1 MPDATN
7 DTVTKRASLRKLK
20 EAKFLTLTEKGANR
34 TGFKIIRDDAG
45 GKTATEVATSL
56 KFAQRTDAPLLS
68 ILLPGNVGESDAYDM
83 LELFGLG
90 DDYEVSKRED
100 GSFMLKR
107 KLASKSTNVIDF
119 NLGDGMTASV
129 EGSALSARSDAPNG
143 VVVTSIEF
151 QNEFFDV
158 AGVNEFLRGKDVAFK
173 EGGVEVVDGGFIVTR
188 HDLPVGVVTKKVAIQ
203 DGVTA
208 IIALAERD
216 DVPEGMVSPV
226 YEDAYG
232 NYGWGQLDF
241 AAALADPEFTRA
253 SWNALDTLGS
263 VLERVIFYSDM
274 GVDERKVLIQ
284 RAIGQFGDF
293 MNGLLDALPREVLIQ
308 IRSDNRN
315 SRKEFI
321 DMATTKTKEEA
332 APEAEV
338 KAEETTAQRTDAAQ
352 DAPATEEAGSEE
364 TTATRTDGD
373 VGEGEVVAPE
383 EEATTPS
390 EFVTR
395 SELEAA
401 VAAAIAK
408 REDTVAAALNGLQVT
423 MGKLGES
430 IVAVQ
435 RSNEE
440 SNTSLKE
447 KLETIESQTVVRSDD
462 DDHAG
467 GTSNK
472 GGMFTGI
479 FGN

>member
-7 DTVTKRASLRKLK
+7 DTITKRASLRKLK

-34 TGFKIIRDDAG
+34 SGFKIIRDDAG
-45 GKTATEVATSL
+45 IKTAPEL
-56 KFAQRTDAPLLS
+56 KFAQRADAPLLS

-90 DDYEVSKRED
+90 DDYEVSQRED
-100 GSFMLKR
+100 GSFILKR
-107 KLASKSTNVIDF
+107 KLANTSTNVIDF
-119 NLGDGMTASV
+119 NLGDGMTATVDS
-129 EGSALSARSDAPNG
+129 SALASRSDSTNG

-188 HDLPVGVVTKKVAIQ
+188 HDLPAGVDTKKVAVQ

-216 DVPEGMVSPV
+216 DVPNGMVSPV

-241 AAALADPEFTRA
+241 AAAMADPEFTSA
-253 SWNALDTLGS
+253 SWDALSTLGS
-263 VLERVIFYSDM
+263 VLERIIFYSDM
-274 GVDERKVLIQ
+274 GVDERRVLIQ

-293 MNGLLDALPREVLIQ
+293 MNGLLDALPKEVLIQ

-321 DMATTKTKEEA
+321 DMATTKTKENTPANE
-332 APEAEV
+332 EV
-338 KAEETTAQRTDAAQ
+338 KATDTDTAA
-352 DAPATEEAGSEE
+352 E
-364 TTATRTDGD
+364 TTATRTDAEPEEKKDDTGSEDVTTATRTDGEAGD
-373 VGEGEVVAPE
+373 ETPE
-383 EEATTPS
+383 EENSTS
-390 EFVTR
+390 GEFVTR
-395 SELEAA
+395 SELEAV
-401 VAAAIAK
+401 VAAAMAK
-408 REDTVAAALNGLQVT
+408 REDTVAAALNGLQET

-430 IVAVQ
+430 ITSVQ

-467 GTSNK
+467 ETTGK
-472 GGMFTGI
+472 GGTFAGI
-479 FGN
+479 FGA